1 MMYNLQ
7 TKLQVYRPSC
17 ITLSFSQGYFSTL
30 RHMLETRLP
39 SPDEDSSNLLPLAS
53 SLLEYIYRPIKSCEK
68 E

>member
-1 MMYNLQ
+1 M
-7 TKLQVYRPSC
+7 PSY
-17 ITLSFSQGYFSTL
+17 ITLSLSQGYFSTL